1 MFVASNNLKAKNP
14 ILCRRMNPK
23 RRCLDTGK
31 VERLVGWK
39 PTVCFEEGL
48 ERTIMWFVPKNAA
61 YRWSGKNGKNA

>member
-1 MFVASNNLKAKNP
+1 
-14 ILCRRMNPK
+14 MNPK

-48 ERTIMWFVPKNAA
+48 KRTIKWFVPKNAA
-61 YRWSGKNGKNA
+61 YR